1 MSRADFV
8 VEADDGCAVA
18 IRWYLPDNRVSS
30 SAVVYAHGGGMISG
44 SLELYDK
51 VVAHYAQL
59 TGVAFLSVDYR
70 LAPEVTGDTPVKDVY
85 AALTWLV
92 LEADNLGVDPEHIAI
107 MGDSAGAGLAAG
119 AAILARDNGIALAR
133 QILIYP
139 MLDCRTL
146 VPDPHLSATA
156 TWTYDDNYTGWNA
169 LLPEGVQVSSL
180 SSPSQL
186 DDFSDLAPTF
196 IDVGDLDIFRDECID
211 YALRLL
217 RAGVSCELHVRTGAP
232 HAFEWIAPD
241 AAMSRR
247 STEDRLRV
255 IEAV

>member
-1 MSRADFV
+1 
-8 VEADDGCAVA
+8 
-18 IRWYLPDNRVSS
+18 
-30 SAVVYAHGGGMISG
+30 MISG